1 MVVTRKLVFIPVAT
15 SELEM
20 LTGTVPVEQRR
31 AYTVTQDLLDEL
43 GYTSDMSEDA
53 EYAAMVLASVAGLIE
68 FGERVVI
75 VADVDPSLV
84 EPGEDSANGEC
95 MLTRC
100 PSEAM
105 TAWFADA
112 PGVEMPTVPAG
123 ASIDDAWELPE
134 VQALLTEHDLLWNDV
149 VEYRRS

>member
-1 MVVTRKLVFIPVAT
+1 MAVTRKLVFIPVAA

-20 LTGTVPVEQRR
+20 LVGTVPVEQRR
-31 AYTVTQDLLDEL
+31 AFTVTEDLLDEL
-43 GYTSDMSEDA
+43 GYTQDMSEDA

-95 MLTRC
+95 VLTKC
-100 PSEAM
+100 PPEAM
-105 TAWFADA
+105 TAWFTDA
-112 PGVEMPTVPAG
+112 PGVLMPTVPES
-123 ASIDDAWELPE
+123 ASIDEAWELPD
-134 VQALLTEHDLLWNDV
+134 VQALLREHDLLWNDV